1 MKTMNV
7 MRNAALCGLLFC
19 LATGSNTVTANNAG
33 KDNTALLNYFSACLT
48 SPDKNHTFEKGKQFS
63 LAKVEQYRQLVWDA
77 WRTANERLDEEKLIP
92 LQPLSDKTCS
102 QWNLPAELEP
112 KAVMPYYW
120 GTKGTTKPDEGYPL
134 FIYTHGS
141 GPKAAEWDTGLKIC
155 RMFDDAPSAY
165 FIPQIPN
172 EGNYYRWWQ
181 KSKQYAW
188 EKLLRQSLVSGHI
201 NPDRVYIFG
210 ISEGGYGSQRL
221 ASFYADY
228 LAGAGPMAGGEP
240 LKNAPA
246 ENCAHIAFSLRTGAD
261 DRGFYRNIL
270 TGYVKEEF
278 ERLQT
283 LHPGLYTHQIEL
295 IPGKGHSIDYRPT
308 TPWLKQYTRNP
319 YPKYVYWEDFEMDG
333 LHRKGFYNLFVKERP
348 NDDINAR
355 TRYEMTVTGNHIT
368 LNVDNVTYET
378 VQKDPRWGIE
388 MKCKKHYTP
397 ADKGKVII
405 YLCDELINLKKEITV
420 TVNGKQVFQGK
431 IKPDLKNMANSCAA
445 FSDPRRIYPAAIEV
459 EL

>member
-1 MKTMNV
+1 M
-7 MRNAALCGLLFC
+7 
-19 LATGSNTVTANNAG
+19 
-33 KDNTALLNYFSACLT
+33 
-48 SPDKNHTFEKGKQFS
+48 
-63 LAKVEQYRQLVWDA
+63 
-77 WRTANERLDEEKLIP
+77 
-92 LQPLSDKTCS
+92 
-102 QWNLPAELEP
+102 
-112 KAVMPYYW
+112 
-120 GTKGTTKPDEGYPL
+120 
-134 FIYTHGS
+134 
-141 GPKAAEWDTGLKIC
+141 
-155 RMFDDAPSAY
+155 
-165 FIPQIPN
+165 
-172 EGNYYRWWQ
+172 
-181 KSKQYAW
+181 
-188 EKLLRQSLVSGHI
+188 RQSLVSGHI

-278 ERLQT
+278 ERLQA

>member
-1 MKTMNV
+1 MQKIIVRCLLLLIILGSGRLQAAAGPADRIRENIECYFNDHLRQESGLYENSKSFALSKT
-7 MRNAALCGLLFC
+7 
-19 LATGSNTVTANNAG
+19 
-33 KDNTALLNYFSACLT
+33 
-48 SPDKNHTFEKGKQFS
+48 S
-63 LAKVEQYRQLVWDA
+63 LYRQLVWEVWKA
-77 WRTANERLDEEKLIP
+77 ANEKLEEEKLIA
-92 LQPLSDKTCS
+92 LDTLSASRMGK
-102 QWNLPAELEP
+102 WHLPEELEP
-112 KAVMPYYW
+112 NAIMPYYW
-120 GTKGTTKPDEGYPL
+120 GSKGVGEPENGYPMYL
-134 FIYTHGS
+134 YTHGS
-141 GPKAAEWDTGLKIC
+141 GPKQSEWRTGLKIC
-155 RMFDDAPSAY
+155 SQFDDAPSVY

-172 EGNYYRWWQ
+172 EKNYYRWWQ
-181 KSKQYAW
+181 KAKQYAW

-201 NPDRVYIFG
+201 NPDKVYFFG

-246 ENCAHIAFSLRTGAD
+246 ENCAHIAFSLRTGAKD
-261 DRGFYRNIL
+261 YGFYRNIL

-278 ERLQT
+278 ERLQA

-295 IPGKGHSIDYRPT
+295 IPGRGHSIDYRPT

-319 YPKYVYWEDFEMDG
+319 YPKCVYWEDFEMDG

-348 NDDINAR
+348 NDDVNAR
-355 TRYEMTVTGNHIT
+355 TRYEMTITDNHIT

-378 VQKDPRWGIE
+378 IQKDPRWGIE
-388 MKCKKHYTP
+388 MKFKKSYTP
-397 ADKGKVII
+397 AGKGKVII

-420 TVNGKQVFQGK
+420 TANGKQVFRGK
-431 IKPDLKNMANSCAA
+431 VKPDLKNMVNSCAA
-445 FSDPRRIYPAAIEV
+445 FFDPRRIYPAAIEV

>member
-7 MRNAALCGLLFC
+7 MRNAALCELFFC
-19 LATGSNTVTANNAG
+19 LATGSNTVTANTAD
-33 KDNTALLNYFSACLT
+33 KDNIALLDYFSTCLT

-102 QWNLPAELEP
+102 QWSLPTELEP
-112 KAVMPYYW
+112 NAVMPYYW
-120 GTKGTTKPDEGYPL
+120 GIKGTTKPDEGYPL

-155 RMFDDAPSAY
+155 RMLDDAPSAY
-165 FIPQIPN
+165 FIPQIPH